1 MSPTIYIYIQ
11 WHIYIYIFLEIC
23 ILWALLSLNLQS
35 LGICFLLFGLFLWMS
50 SNYILLPFNGE
61 RNLKN
66 HSIEKENHRTHPP
79 PLLWSMLFFEGKLLG
94 RRSWWRCD
102 LTEDDWSIVEVVV
115 SWALLGVPWP
125 LSSHWNSA
133 KTTGCGHEMTL
144 KKVRNVTKIFWA
156 LIIFLHLSVMY
167 LFGANT
173 SDLLIFA
180 IFQVLW
186 KTEVPF
192 WFVRV

>member
-1 MSPTIYIYIQ
+1 MVSNIFYFHPYLGKWSNLTNIFQLGWNHQLEKDDFPASYVGFSQRVFPSHQLESIPPGQWSLCIPSLCWKSKELSKCKKTFGWVAFFKLYNFQVVECHLLYIYIQ

-79 PLLWSMLFFEGKLLG
+79 PSLW
-94 RRSWWRCD
+94 
-102 LTEDDWSIVEVVV
+102 
-115 SWALLGVPWP
+115 VPP
-125 LSSHWNSA
+125 
-133 KTTGCGHEMTL
+133 
-144 KKVRNVTKIFWA
+144 
-156 LIIFLHLSVMY
+156 
-167 LFGANT
+167 
-173 SDLLIFA
+173 
-180 IFQVLW
+180 
-186 KTEVPF
+186 
-192 WFVRV
+192 